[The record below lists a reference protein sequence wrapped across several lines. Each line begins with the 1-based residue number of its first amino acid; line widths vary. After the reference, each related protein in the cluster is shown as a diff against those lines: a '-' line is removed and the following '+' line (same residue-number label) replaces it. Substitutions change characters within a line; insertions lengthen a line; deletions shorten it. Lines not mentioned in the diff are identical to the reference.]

1 MENEQVETTNV
12 KIITPEKNRIFN
24 IITSKRTELLPILN
38 NNEALFDKYARS
50 FVLSVSKQK
59 FDHCN
64 AASLIYAFTQ
74 CCEYNLDPSEG
85 IGYVHFKARGGTLE
99 VEPSYLGW
107 KTLLWRSPLVASAYA
122 NVVYEQDK
130 FKRIY
135 SNSPSYIHE
144 PAEIDGD
151 KLRLTYGVV
160 KLKSGEILIEC
171 ALPSEIEA
179 SRALNPNSSS
189 PKSAWQQ
196 HPISMAKMVPLRKLA
211 RALGLAIKSED
222 EFVNDQDTTPHVI
235 NPTVINP
242 ATHDK
247 IEEANEQDVA

>member
-12 KIITPEKNRIFN
+12 KLITPEKNRIYN
-24 IITSKRTELLPILN
+24 LVTNQRNNLLPLLN
-38 NNEALFDKYARS
+38 NNEAMFEKFARS
-50 FVLSVSKQK
+50 FAMSLIKQK
-59 FDHCN
+59 FDQCN
-64 AASLIYAFTQ
+64 AASVIYAFKQ

-85 IGYVHFKARGGTLE
+85 IGYVFFTGYNGKLE

-107 KTLLWRSPLVASAYA
+107 KALLWRNPLVASVYA

-144 PAEIDGD
+144 PAEVDGD
-151 KLRLTYGVV
+151 KLKLTYGVV
-160 KLKSGEILIEC
+160 KLKNGEILIEC
-171 ALPSEIEA
+171 ALPSEI
-179 SRALNPNSSS
+179 ALSKSLSPNSNS
-189 PKSAWQQ
+189 PKSPWQL
-196 HPISMAKMVPLRKLA
+196 HPNSMAKVVPLRKLA
-211 RALGLAIKSED
+211 RGLALGIKSDD
-222 EFVNDQDTTPHVI
+222 EFINNQDTTI
-235 NPTVINP
+235 SVINP